1 MLTAI
6 FESTEEGRFYATIR
20 ELPEVQTE
28 GDTLQEAEENL
39 TDALCLVLIDKLQEL
54 EQKLQAWLGLE
65 LHTQKLCNHL
75 AKKLPRAEGQY
86 TVNIQNLTGPL
97 FSKSETIL
105 ADIRHTDF

>member
-65 LHTQKLCNHL
+65 LNREKRDKARLIHERKAHFEVVY
-75 AKKLPRAEGQY
+75 R
-86 TVNIQNLTGPL
+86 V
-97 FSKSETIL
+97 
-105 ADIRHTDF
+105 

>member
-54 EQKLQAWLGLE
+54 EQKIAGMAGTGTSHPKALQPFG
-65 LHTQKLCNHL
+65 QKTSQ
-75 AKKLPRAEGQY
+75 G
-86 TVNIQNLTGPL
+86 
-97 FSKSETIL
+97 
-105 ADIRHTDF
+105 